1 LYRWQA
7 EGILCGQNLEDLLVQ
22 ARTVAQPKHRRA
34 QFLKEGKKRSMSVD
48 NLKKLFQRKKKSDGT
63 PDYEAIAA
71 HIKRHDKEAKTTAA
85 STDVMSLEARIV
97 AWEE

>member
-1 LYRWQA
+1 
-7 EGILCGQNLEDLLVQ
+7 
-22 ARTVAQPKHRRA
+22 
-34 QFLKEGKKRSMSVD
+34 MSVD

-71 HIKRHDKEAKTTAA
+71 HIKRQDKEAKTTAA

>member
-1 LYRWQA
+1 
-7 EGILCGQNLEDLLVQ
+7 
-22 ARTVAQPKHRRA
+22 
-34 QFLKEGKKRSMSVD
+34 MSVD

-63 PDYEAIAA
+63 PDYEAIEA
-71 HIKRHDKEAKTTAA
+71 HIKRQDKEAKTTAA